1 MRFGFASI
9 APGGSAFLLF
19 DDAFQHSDWK
29 RRQRMIEYM
38 VELTR
43 QGWQVF
49 YFTMDNHIRDQFC
62 EAGQE
67 LGSSFKYE
75 ALE

>member
-1 MRFGFASI
+1 
-9 APGGSAFLLF
+9 
-19 DDAFQHSDWK
+19 
-29 RRQRMIEYM
+29 MIKYV
-38 VELTR
+38 VELVR